1 MYIGYAAS
9 DVMKAESEYSAA
21 HKGLW
26 KLETQEI
33 HDKVSE
39 FRAEHIR
46 ELSADGCEA
55 DYSLIRDSV
64 FARLDMIYG
73 FNK

>member
-39 FRAEHIR
+39 FRAELIR
-46 ELSADGCEA
+46 QLSADGCEA
-55 DYSLIRDSV
+55 DYSLIKDCV

>member
-9 DVMKAESEYSAA
+9 DVMKAESEYSAV

-39 FRAEHIR
+39 FRAELIR
-46 ELSADGCEA
+46 QLSADGCEA

>member
-21 HKGLW
+21 HEGLW

-33 HDKVSE
+33 HDKVGE
-39 FRAEHIR
+39 FRAELIR
-46 ELSADGCEA
+46 QLSADDCEA

>member
-33 HDKVSE
+33 YDKVSE
-39 FRAEHIR
+39 FRTELIR
-46 ELSADGCEA
+46 QLSAGCEA
-55 DYSLIRDSV
+55 DYSLIRECV
-64 FARLDMIYG
+64 FARLDMIYR

>member
-9 DVMKAESEYSAA
+9 DVMKAESEYNAA

-39 FRAEHIR
+39 FRAELIR
-46 ELSADGCEA
+46 QLSADGCEA

>member
-21 HKGLW
+21 HEGLW

-39 FRAEHIR
+39 FRAELIR
-46 ELSADGCEA
+46 QLSADGSEA

>member
-21 HKGLW
+21 HEGLW

-39 FRAEHIR
+39 FRTELVR
-46 ELSADGCEA
+46 QLSADGCEA

>member
-21 HKGLW
+21 HKELW

-39 FRAEHIR
+39 FRAELIR
-46 ELSADGCEA
+46 QLSADGCEA

>member
-21 HKGLW
+21 HEGLW

-39 FRAEHIR
+39 FRAELIR
-46 ELSADGCEA
+46 QLSADGCEA

>member
-21 HKGLW
+21 HNGLW

-39 FRAEHIR
+39 FRAELIR
-46 ELSADGCEA
+46 QLSADGCEA

>member
-21 HKGLW
+21 HEGLW

-39 FRAEHIR
+39 FRAELIR
-46 ELSADGCEA
+46 QLSADG
-55 DYSLIRDSV
+55 
-64 FARLDMIYG
+64 
-73 FNK
+73 

>member
-21 HKGLW
+21 HEGLW

-39 FRAEHIR
+39 FRAELIR
-46 ELSADGCEA
+46 QLSADGCEA

-64 FARLDMIYG
+64 FATHDKIYG

>member
-21 HKGLW
+21 REGLW

-33 HDKVSE
+33 YNKVSE
-39 FRAEHIR
+39 FRTELIR
-46 ELSADGCEA
+46 QLSADGCEA

>member
-21 HKGLW
+21 REGLW

-39 FRAEHIR
+39 FRTELIR
-46 ELSADGCEA
+46 QLSADGCEA

>member
-9 DVMKAESEYSAA
+9 DVMKAESEYRAA
-21 HKGLW
+21 HSRVG
-26 KLETQEI
+26 
-33 HDKVSE
+33 E
-39 FRAEHIR
+39 FRSELIKQ
-46 ELSADGCEA
+46 LSADGCEA

-64 FARLDMIYG
+64 FAKLDMIYG

>member
-21 HKGLW
+21 HEGLW

-39 FRAEHIR
+39 FRTELIR
-46 ELSADGCEA
+46 QLSADGCEA

>member
-9 DVMKAESEYSAA
+9 DVMKAESEYSAP
-21 HKGLW
+21 HDGLL

-33 HDKVSE
+33 HGKVSE
-39 FRAEHIR
+39 FRAELIR
-46 ELSADGCEA
+46 QLSADGCEA
-55 DYSLIRDSV
+55 DYSLVRDSV

>member
-21 HKGLW
+21 HEGLW

-39 FRAEHIR
+39 FRTELIR
-46 ELSADGCEA
+46 QLSADGCEA

-64 FARLDMIYG
+64 LAKLDMIYG

>member
-21 HKGLW
+21 HGGLW

-39 FRAEHIR
+39 FRAELIR
-46 ELSADGCEA
+46 QLSADGCEA

>member
-21 HKGLW
+21 HEGLW

-33 HDKVSE
+33 PDKVSE
-39 FRAEHIR
+39 FRAELIR
-46 ELSADGCEA
+46 QLSADGEA
-55 DYSLIRDSV
+55 DYSLIRDCV

>member
-21 HKGLW
+21 HEGLW
-26 KLETQEI
+26 KLETQET
-33 HDKVSE
+33 HSRVGE
-39 FRAEHIR
+39 FRAELIR
-46 ELSADGCEA
+46 QLSADGCEA
-55 DYSLIRDSV
+55 DYSLIRDCV

>member
-21 HKGLW
+21 LEGLW
-26 KLETQEI
+26 KLATQET

-39 FRAEHIR
+39 FRSELIKQ
-46 ELSADGCEA
+46 LSADGCET
-55 DYSLIRDSV
+55 DYSLVRDCV
-64 FARLDMIYG
+64 FAKLDMIYG